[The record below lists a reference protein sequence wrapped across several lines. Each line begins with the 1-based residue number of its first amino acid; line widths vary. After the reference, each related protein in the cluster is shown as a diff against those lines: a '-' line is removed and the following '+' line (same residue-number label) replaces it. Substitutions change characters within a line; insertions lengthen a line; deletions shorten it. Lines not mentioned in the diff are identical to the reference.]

1 MAGHCRD
8 TFIVTILRVTDLP
21 PVLAGSPNPDPR
33 PAARRLRV
41 LIAEDDRDSAA
52 SLEALVQLE
61 GHETRC
67 AYRGREVVGTAR
79 DFGCDVV
86 LLDIGMPGIN
96 GYDIARIFRKI
107 YGSAKPVL
115 IAVTAWNRTPDQFMA
130 KAAGFDHH
138 FGKPYDPQKLLAVLR
153 EIAARS

>member
-1 MAGHCRD
+1 MFGGTPD
-8 TFIVTILRVTDLP
+8 
-21 PVLAGSPNPDPR
+21 GDPR
-33 PAARRLRV
+33 PSPRRLRV

-52 SLEALVQLE
+52 SLQSLIHLE
-61 GHETRC
+61 GHDTRC
-67 AYRGREVVGTAR
+67 VYQGRDVVGMAR

-96 GYDIARIFRKI
+96 GYDIARIFRKT

-115 IAVTAWNRTPDQFMA
+115 IAVTAWNRTPDQLMA

-138 FGKPYDPQKLLAVLR
+138 FGKPYDPEKLLAALR
-153 EIAARS
+153 EVAEQI